1 MAGAAIGQT
10 RDAGLET
17 LIGAVARGDQAAFKA
32 VCAQAGPAVFG
43 VVRAV
48 VRDPCQ
54 TEEVCQ

>member
-32 VCAQAGPAVFG
+32 VCAQAGLAVFG
-43 VVRAV
+43 VVRRGA
-48 VRDPCQ
+48 
-54 TEEVCQ
+54 